1 MKKIIFY
8 KLNRQ
13 IKSEEVLTKEN
24 VEHINGMIT
33 RWIVANVTKRIVI
46 ATLAGICNKDYYS
59 WH

>member
-33 RWIVANVTKRIVI
+33 R
-46 ATLAGICNKDYYS
+46 
-59 WH
+59 